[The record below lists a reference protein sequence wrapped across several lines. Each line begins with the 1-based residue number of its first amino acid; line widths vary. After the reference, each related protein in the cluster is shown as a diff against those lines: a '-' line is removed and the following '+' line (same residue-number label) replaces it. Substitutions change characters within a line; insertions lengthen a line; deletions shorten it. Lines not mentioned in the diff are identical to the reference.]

1 MLVNGLVIAFASAFV
16 AIAAFGHVL
25 LITAIW
31 PNLLQSRREPRSRT
45 AADTMAQPN
54 HTS

>member
-1 MLVNGLVIAFASAFV
+1 MVANILIVAFIVVFV

-31 PNLLQSRREPRSRT
+31 PNLFRPRHETHLDTFTSRAHHLPAE
-45 AADTMAQPN
+45 
-54 HTS
+54 